1 MQHISKVLVAFA
13 AAAAMALGTAGTAQ
27 AADDNYNA
35 DVTYSVSNVNVSNVK
50 ADSAEVTFDWNIS
63 GTTADQIKSVCPVI
77 AVQRFTSMTL
87 LEQRNGG
94 VGYGPWDVQCPT
106 KAEASQD
113 DVNNTAPKEWDLTL
127 WDANQAPYT
136 AAKYSGQD
144 YSYSYPSDT
153 SWDGKSLSGKADL
166 RLDGLQADSLYGNTK
181 YDFPGDGI
189 VSKFHELWENGVR
202 GKTQIDVRLLLAGLH
217 IDMKDGSAVYFSTGA
232 ANVPDFTT
240 AKSDNGNGGENGGNT
255 TVSPFSDVTDATP
268 HAADIK
274 WLADQGISTGLKQPD
289 GTTTFAPE
297 ADVNRQDMAA
307 FLYRLAGNPEFDAAT
322 AKNPFADVTEKT
334 PHYKEILWLAS
345 TGITTGYTQ
354 ADGTV
359 RFEGLAGVQR
369 QDMAAFLH
377 RLADY
382 AKAPAPTGEGKSFT
396 DVDEKTPHAEDI
408 AWLAKTGVTTG
419 YEDGTFGGSR
429 IVIRQDMAAFLH
441 RMSDNV
447 LK

>member
-27 AADDNYNA
+27 AADDNYNS

-181 YDFPGDGI
+181 YNFPGDGI
-189 VSKFHELWENGVR
+189 VSKFHELWKNGVR

-274 WLADQGISTGLKQPD
+274 WLAEQKITTGYED
-289 GTTTFAPE
+289 GTFGPAGT
-297 ADVNRQDMAA
+297 VNRQDMAA
-307 FLYRLAGNPEFDAAT
+307 FLYRLAGSPAFDETAA
-322 AKNPFADVTEKT
+322 ANPFSDVTKDT

-345 TGITTGYTQ
+345 NKISSGYTTDGVTTF
-354 ADGTV
+354 DGT
-359 RFEGLAGVQR
+359 ASVQR
-369 QDMAAFLH
+369 QDMAAFLK
-377 RLADY
+377 RLADLKQ
-382 AKAPAPTGEGKSFT
+382 ATAPSGEGKAFT
-396 DVDEKTPHAEDI
+396 DVTADTPHADDI
-408 AWLAKTGVTTG
+408 AWLAKTGVSTG
-419 YEDGTFGGSR
+419 YGNGTFGVGET
-429 IVIRQDMAAFLH
+429 VIRQDMAAFLH